1 MGMGTPLRRLINGCA
16 HAALLA
22 LALLAAPVVVAAIPA
37 PVDAVPAT
45 VAAPVATPP
54 SVTLARLDADPVPA
68 RIIAGDF
75 NADFITRPG
84 AVIDE
89 GDVQPRWW
97 RVTVDRAVAASDQP
111 QLVLRDPHLTAIE
124 VWPPGQPLPIRRS
137 LTGPEA
143 DRSHSTRAL
152 VVPLE
157 QGLMGGDALL
167 VRVHSPMA
175 ASMPV
180 SIEPLQQ
187 VHRSDLIHVAW
198 RAATL
203 ASLLL
208 LGLLA
213 AGLWLGIGE
222 RSYAYLS
229 LALLALVAFFATYGG
244 EVRLLPGLAAGIR
257 DDPRV
262 PVLLGLLAAICSL
275 VFLARYLDLRA
286 RQPRLLRLLVGC
298 GAALAVL
305 LLVALVTVA
314 PWLVPLATIVCAAA
328 AAVVLVASINGS
340 LERQRSAYFMLA
352 AWLPLVGWLAFA
364 ALAATGAWTAPDG
377 WQNTLPAAL
386 VVSVLV
392 VMVGLGDSLK
402 QLRRDR
408 DRVSRMA
415 TFDALTGALSRSA
428 IEERL
433 ATCVA
438 EAHRSGQALSLVF
451 FDVDRFKRI
460 NDEYGHQVGD
470 GCLRIIAL
478 RTRNRLRTY
487 DMIGRWGG
495 DEMIVVLPDT
505 RIGEAL
511 GVAENLRSAVNC
523 RQLSIDGQLFDASLS
538 LGVTELAAGE
548 SAEHLLQRADAA
560 LYASKSAGRDRV
572 TGHDPRVTGS
582 HTRFA
587 VK

>member
-1 MGMGTPLRRLINGCA
+1 MGMGTPLRRLIEGCA

-45 VAAPVATPP
+45 VAAPVATTPT
-54 SVTLARLDADPVPA
+54 VTLARLDADPVPA

-298 GAALAVL
+298 GAALA
-305 LLVALVTVA
+305 
-314 PWLVPLATIVCAAA
+314 
-328 AAVVLVASINGS
+328 
-340 LERQRSAYFMLA
+340 
-352 AWLPLVGWLAFA
+352 
-364 ALAATGAWTAPDG
+364 ATGAWTAPDG